1 MIDFKIARKRSGLSS
16 VSYSRSANGYSND
29 SGWRAVPVF
38 QLDRHAYHQDSL
50 SEKLFEGAAQR
61 FYDEDPVAQKGLVG
75 YRFHGVEL
83 LDTEKVDA
91 DSSDLLRNEIVCGV
105 FSQVSVVVVDGI
117 ISPTFAASCVADYE
131 LIYQK
136 FPVTHREK

>member
-61 FYDEDPVAQKGLVG
+61 FYDEDAVAQKCLVG

-83 LDTEKVDA
+83 LDTENVGA
-91 DSSDLLRNEIVCGV
+91 DSSDLIRNEIVRGL
-105 FSQVSVVVVDGI
+105 FSQVSVVVVGG
-117 ISPTFAASCVADYE
+117 SLACTSAATC
-131 LIYQK
+131 L
-136 FPVTHREK
+136 